1 MTNRRRTAWI
11 MIPVLLIGLSAGIAW
26 SQEGEGR
33 RIGGSRIAKAESNKE
48 TGRRHWRA
56 RNKQRPQRNQGRSMK
71 RIARKLDLTQEQ
83 LEQIKTVLTNTRK
96 KGIAFRAD
104 ARIARIELREMVSQM
119 SIDKTNINAKVD
131 EIAKIRADSLRVRT
145 DATLAVRTIL
155 TLKQLAK
162 ADGMLKRVLRGR
174 KGRGRR

>member
-1 MTNRRRTAWI
+1 MTNRKRTAWI
-11 MIPVLLIGLSAGIAW
+11 VIPVFVIGLSAGIAW

-33 RIGGSRIAKAESNKE
+33 RIGGSRIVKAESNKE

-56 RNKQRPQRNQGRSMK
+56 TKKQRPHRSQGRSMK

-83 LEQIKTVLTNTRK
+83 LKQIKTVLTNARK
-96 KGIAFRAD
+96 KGIAFRAG
-104 ARIARIELREMVSQM
+104 ARIARIELREMVSQTA
-119 SIDKTNINAKVD
+119 IEKTEINAKVD
-131 EIAKIRADSLRVRT
+131 EIAKFRSDSLRVRT
-145 DATLAVRTIL
+145 DATLAVRAIL
-155 TLKQLAK
+155 TPKQLAK